1 MKTAGSKFKSGV
13 VTALL
18 ALSIGFGAA
27 LTIVPAGSATTKGTT
42 ISTRTGAFGTMLDV
56 GSGKYAGYTVYLIT
70 SDQPPTYGCTTKP
83 INLFGMPIAC
93 AGPSNDQKAE
103 WPAVTTKGTPIA
115 GPGVSQKLLGTVQRA
130 GIGEQVTYAGHPLYL
145 FETSPDQI
153 TGEGWDEPSIPPWN
167 GLWYL
172 VSPTGEPLAWPGTLT
187 TLKVD
192 NKTVL
197 GALEF
202 TLAGWE
208 AFPLYSYSGD
218 TSSTSTCAGSC
229 SVAWP
234 PALSSGNPGLLNSL
248 SPSKVGSI
256 KTSDGELQLTYAGK
270 PLYFYAKEGVMKGPN
285 GFEVTGSGNG
295 AKAPSPATGTFS
307 FVTP

>member
-1 MKTAGSKFKSGV
+1 MKTTGFTFRSGA

-18 ALSIGFGAA
+18 ALALGCGAA
-27 LTIVPAGSATTKGTT
+27 LTIVPAGSATTKGTM

-83 INLFGMPIAC
+83 VSLFGMRIAC
-93 AGPSNDQKAE
+93 SGPSNDHKAE
-103 WPAVTTKGTPIA
+103 WPAVTTTGAPIA
-115 GPGVSQKLLGTVQRA
+115 GPGVSQKLLGTVQRK

-145 FETSPDQI
+145 FETSSQQI
-153 TGEGWDEPSIPPWN
+153 TGEGWDEPSIPPWS

-172 VSPTGEPLAWPGTLT
+172 VAPTGNPLAWPGTLT
-187 TLKVD
+187 TLKIGS
-192 NKTVL
+192 KTVL
-197 GALEF
+197 GALEL

-208 AFPLYSYSGD
+208 SFPLYSYSAD

-234 PALSSGNPGLLNSL
+234 PALSSGNPALLNSL
-248 SPSKVGSI
+248 SASKVATI
-256 KTSDGELQLTYAGK
+256 KTSDGELQLTYDGK
-270 PLYFYAKEGVMKGPN
+270 PLYFYAKEGVTKGPN
-285 GFEVTGSGNG
+285 GFEVLGSGNG
-295 AKAPSPATGTFS
+295 LKATSPATGTFS